1 MTAIL
6 DRLRPTRDDGAPPPI
21 RSVRL
26 RRWTV
31 VAVVAALLV
40 AVPVVVAA
48 WPVSPAVSVSPSE
61 LRDRVAAS
69 QDLPWSG
76 YAEATGGLNLP
87 DVAQF
92 SDVTSLLSGT
102 SRLRGWYAAPDRV
115 RVDQLYPGGE
125 RSRYTTGTGQVVWDY
140 GAQLLTYVRRD
151 PLVRLPRP
159 DDLLPPQLARR
170 LLSGTLPDDPV
181 AALPARR
188 VAGVDAAGFRVTV
201 ADPRTTVGALDV
213 WADPTDGLPVAV
225 EVRTKNAS
233 GALASGPAVGTRFLE
248 LDRTTPDPALFVA
261 AQTPGV
267 GVTRS
272 PTSDLFGVLGRGSP
286 DAVPGTV
293 DGVDRVAP
301 QRGFAAIGKY
311 GTTLS
316 QLIVVPLP
324 ADIAGSLLGNI
335 GDAGSAGRTITVTA
349 PQNALGRTANAS
361 AGALES
367 SLLRLAVLRVGN
379 RAWAVGG
386 LVTDDVLDRAV
397 ADIAADSA
405 GAP

>member
-1 MTAIL
+1 ML
-6 DRLRPTRDDGAPPPI
+6 DRLRPGGDGGPPPPI
-21 RSVRL
+21 RSVRV
-26 RRWTV
+26 RRWV
-31 VAVVAALLV
+31 VVVVVAALLV
-40 AVPVVVAA
+40 AVPAVVAA
-48 WPVSPAVSVSPSE
+48 WPVSAPDVSPTE

-69 QDLPWSG
+69 GDLPWSG
-76 YAEATGGLNLP
+76 YAEASGGLNLP

-92 SDVTSLLSGT
+92 SDVTTLLSGT

-115 RVDQLYPGGE
+115 RVDQLYAGGE
-125 RSRYTTGTGQVVWDY
+125 RSRYTTPNGQVVWDY

-181 AALPARR
+181 SALPPRR

-213 WADPTDGLPVAV
+213 WADPADGLPVAV
-225 EVRTKNAS
+225 EVRIKNSA
-233 GALASGPAVGTRFLE
+233 GTLAAGPVVGTSFLE
-248 LDRTTPDPALFVA
+248 LDRGTPDPSLLQV
-261 AQTPGV
+261 QPTPGV

-286 DAVPGTV
+286 DAVPSTV

-324 ADIAGSLLGNI
+324 ADIAGSLLDNI
-335 GDAGSAGRTITVTA
+335 GDAGSAGRSISVT
-349 PQNALGRTANAS
+349 PPENALGRTANAT

-367 SLLRLAVLRVGN
+367 PLLSLAVLRVGN

-386 LVTDDVLDRAV
+386 LVPDDVLDRAV
-397 ADIAADSA
+397 ADIADSA

>member
-6 DRLRPTRDDGAPPPI
+6 DRLRPDPDGGAPPPI
-21 RSVRL
+21 RSVRV

-40 AVPVVVAA
+40 AVPAVVAA
-48 WPVSPAVSVSPSE
+48 WPVSPTVEVSPSE

-69 QDLPWSG
+69 GGLPWSG
-76 YAEATGGLNLP
+76 YAEASGGLNLP

-92 SDVTSLLSGT
+92 SDVTTLLSGT
-102 SRLRGWYAAPDRV
+102 SRLRGWYAAPDQV

-125 RSRYTTGTGQVVWDY
+125 RSRYTTATGQVVWDY

-151 PLVRLPRP
+151 PLVRLPRS

-181 AALPARR
+181 SGLPARR

-213 WADPTDGLPVAV
+213 WADPVDGLPVAV
-225 EVRTKNAS
+225 EVRTKGPT
-233 GALASGPAVGTRFLE
+233 GALAGGPVVVTRFLE
-248 LDRTTPDPALFVA
+248 LDRQTPDPALFDV
-261 AQTPGV
+261 QQPPGA

-286 DAVPGTV
+286 DAVPPTV

-335 GDAGSAGRTITVTA
+335 DDAGSAGRSITVTA
-349 PQNALGRTANAS
+349 PENGLGRTANAT

-397 ADIAADSA
+397 TDIAADS